1 MNRISTNEL
10 ENIKG
15 GFSAAVAIA
24 VVSAVIF
31 ISQIVEGFVYPRS
44 CSNE

>member
-1 MNRISTNEL
+1 MIKINTKEL

-15 GFSAAVAIA
+15 GFSAAVALT

-31 ISQIVEGFVYPRS
+31 ISQIVQGFVYPRG